1 MQIWGDKWLPSPTT
15 YTIQSPRQ
23 LLRID
28 ATVSDRIDFDTKW
41 WNGSLIHS
49 IFSKE
54 EADSITA
61 IPLSKYGQPDLR
73 IWRGT
78 STGEFMVQSAY
89 HLEKERKEVQR
100 GGKRSPFSFPK
111 SMENHI
117 GNACPKSGQDVLMEG
132 MSQYPPHKS

>member
-1 MQIWGDKWLPSPTT
+1 MADWGLERCRFGGNKWLPSPTT

-28 ATVSDRIDFDTKW
+28 ATVSDRIDSDTKW

-100 GGKRSPFSFPK
+100 GESAHHSVFQNLWKT
-111 SMENHI
+111 I
-117 GNACPKSGQDVLMEG
+117 
-132 MSQYPPHKS
+132 